1 MRNSF
6 AWLALCVMALVA
18 VHGPARADNFFLIQD
33 ASDMSELFREVN
45 ATPPS
50 NVSVEENSAIIRE
63 RVACFARNFSYVKR
77 AKICMDT
84 YQRDI
89 VATARANVSG
99 RPEIGPFV
107 KNIEYCPVMYNLCE
121 GQVDAQ
127 HRTSPGFCIR
137 FERQCIDYM
146 LDKFWR
152 GVPLYDNLQLRIE

>member
-1 MRNSF
+1 
-6 AWLALCVMALVA
+6 
-18 VHGPARADNFFLIQD
+18 
-33 ASDMSELFREVN
+33 MSELFREVN